1 MAGGEGT
8 LPIEVEPR
16 ISEYL
21 SLVMRLMFAFGVSFE
36 LPVILLLLTKAG
48 IVTPKGLARNRKYA
62 ILIAFVAAAI
72 LTPPD
77 VISQVMLAI
86 PVIFFLRWH
95 ISIFISGEKAAY
107 FAYISG
113 SFAVVAAVVAAAV
126 VARRRSRRRGR
137 RRGNRNN

>member
-1 MAGGEGT
+1 MATPILFVMGAAMVYYLVIPLAWDFFLSFEMVGGEGT

-48 IVTPKGLARNRKYA
+48 IVTASGLARNRKYA

-77 VISQVMLAI
+77 VISQIMLAV
-86 PVIFFLRWH
+86 PVIVLYE
-95 ISIFISGEKAAY
+95 ISIIG
-107 FAYISG
+107 
-113 SFAVVAAVVAAAV
+113 
-126 VARRRSRRRGR
+126 ARLL
-137 RRGNRNN
+137 NKNNEFKETDD